1 MALGISNTKKCI
13 SLLITIP
20 KVVSTALEI
29 PPGGG
34 GVMKLLVVSGW
45 RALLSHPRTQSA
57 SHPGI
62 LIPQVTHGKDPVC
75 RFTQTFL

>member
-29 PPGGG
+29 PPGG
-34 GVMKLLVVSGW
+34 VMKLSVVSG
-45 RALLSHPRTQSA
+45 
-57 SHPGI
+57 
-62 LIPQVTHGKDPVC
+62 
-75 RFTQTFL
+75 